1 MAKLTEEQVIYI
13 KEIQEQ
19 LEYGLISSTDAGH
32 EVAKQVFLNTSQFE
46 PNDMTNTWRG
56 FDHAMYYATL
66 NMIATILK

>member
-32 EVAKQVFLNTSQFE
+32 EVGKQVFLNNSQFE

-56 FDHAMYYATL
+56 YDQAMYYATL